1 MRNKIDITRDEY
13 DRFYKAISKDSLEPM
28 TYSHFSAEGD
38 IMFKSILFIPAEA
51 QRDQMGQNEEKKS
64 QLSLYVRRVLIS
76 EKMEDLLPKYLAFF
90 KGIID
95 SDDVPLNVNRE
106 ALQQLKMMKI
116 IGKKL
121 TRKALELIKT
131 LSDSEDR
138 KEKDTEGESDDDDDD
153 DDDKKDKKDKKEK
166 QKPKVELSEE
176 EKKKQEEEKTKQ
188 EKEEKL
194 NKDRYATFWKQYGS
208 YLKMGLMD
216 DSANRQKIAKL
227 LRF

>member
-1 MRNKIDITRDEY
+1 
-13 DRFYKAISKDSLEPM
+13 M

-38 IMFKSILFIPAEA
+38 IMFKSILFIPSEA
-51 QRDQMGQNEEKKS
+51 QRDQFAQNEEKKS

-138 KEKDTEGESDDDDDD
+138 KEKDTEGESDDDDDEE
-153 DDDKKDKKDKKEK
+153 DDKKEKKDKKESK
-166 QKPKVELSEE
+166 KADKKVNDE
-176 EKKKQEEEKTKQ
+176 EKKKMEEEDKK
-188 EKEEKL
+188 
-194 NKDRYATFWKQYGS
+194 NKDRYATFWKQYGN
-208 YLKMGLMD
+208 YLKMGIMD